1 LNTSADA
8 TELQALRKR
17 LKALAELD
25 SSLPNVTLNH
35 LIMLVVARTLKTFPT
50 INATLENDVLY
61 QHQDV
66 HLGFAVDSERGLLV
80 PIIRHADR
88 ISLRELSEQAMR
100 LARDCQDGSIAP
112 DDLKGGTFTISNLGG
127 FGIETFTPILNLP
140 QIAILGIGSINP
152 KAVQNGED
160 VVFQPHLNLS
170 LTINHQVLDGAPAA
184 RFMQSLCH
192 NFAHI
197 SDFMLL

>member
-1 LNTSADA
+1 
-8 TELQALRKR
+8 
-17 LKALAELD
+17 
-25 SSLPNVTLNH
+25 
-35 LIMLVVARTLKTFPT
+35 VVARTLKTFPN

-100 LARDCQDGSIAP
+100 LARGCQDGSIAP

-152 KAVQNGED
+152 KAVQEGEN
-160 VVFQPHLNLS
+160 VIFQPHLNLS
-170 LTINHQVLDGAPAA
+170 LTINHQVLNGAPAA
-184 RFMQSLCH
+184 EFMQRLCH

-197 SDFMLL
+197 SDLMLL